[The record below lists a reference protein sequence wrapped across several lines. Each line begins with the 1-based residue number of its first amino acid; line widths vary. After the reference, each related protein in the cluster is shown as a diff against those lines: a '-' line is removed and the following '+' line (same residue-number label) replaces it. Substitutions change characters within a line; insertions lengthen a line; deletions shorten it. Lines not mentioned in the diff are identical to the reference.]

1 MAYATTEKRNAYQR
15 RYYAEHK
22 DMMLERY
29 KTEKHRAQRKAW
41 YQAHKAEQQERMRA
55 WYQANAEKIKLQRMG
70 IV

>member
-1 MAYATTEKRNAYQR
+1 MAYATAEKRREYQR

-22 DMMLERY
+22 DKMLERF
-29 KTEKHRAQRKAW
+29 KTDKRKAYRKAW